1 MKTYIGTKVVKAE
14 PMTHGEANKRGLL
27 QPNRTVRDA
36 DAPGYLVEY
45 DNGCQSWSPKYVFD
59 KAYRVAETALDRM
72 EIENLDLD
80 DKCRMLTEFI
90 TSEKFAELD
99 QVSQVMAETQLAVM
113 YDYYDVQSLRFT
125 KMECGDGGLRGLNF
139 SVALKLLKSGFC
151 IRRDG
156 WIGKDVIVFRQVPAH
171 ITEEIIPKMQSLP
184 PEAKKHILAS
194 NCHIDYA
201 SQCLIYDT
209 STGEADSW
217 TPSISD
223 IFASDWELVQKV

>member
-45 DNGCQSWSPKYVFD
+45 DNGYQSWSPKDVFD
-59 KAYRVAETALDRM
+59 KAYSIAESPLDRM
-72 EIENLDLD
+72 EIEMEDLVE
-80 DKCRMLTEFI
+80 KCRKLMEFLA
-90 TSEKFAELD
+90 SEKFAELD
-99 QVSQVMAETQLAVM
+99 TTAKAMLETQLALM
-113 YDYYDVQSLRFT
+113 NDYYNVLAHRAT
-125 KMECGDGGLRGLNF
+125 KMECGEGSLRGLSF
-139 SVALKLLKSGFC
+139 SVALKLLKDGFC

-184 PEAKKHILAS
+184 PEAKKYILAS
-194 NCHIDYA
+194 NGHIDYA

-217 TPSISD
+217 TPNISD
-223 IFASDWELVQKV
+223 IFATDWELVQNV